1 MKKML
6 MAALLGTVVLAGGLG
21 AGVGAVGATAIQS
34 GNGPLHRFFSG
45 QIGRLLTLRSDL
57 NLTDAQRDQ
66 IKTILQSHRTE
77 IAAVLEPLV
86 KDRRA
91 LRDATLADP
100 ADEKA
105 IRTAAANLSTSIG
118 NAAVL
123 ASHIKAEARKVIT
136 PAQMQTLEDFR
147 QQSDAS
153 VDRFLDNMAKPL

>member
-6 MAALLGTVVLAGGLG
+6 MAALPGTVVLAGGLG
-21 AGVGAVGATAIQS
+21 AGVGAVGATALQS
-34 GNGPLHRFFSG
+34 TTGPLHRFFSG

-66 IKTILQSHRTE
+66 IKTILESHRTE
-77 IAAVLEPLV
+77 IAGVLEPLV

-105 IRTAAANLSTSIG
+105 IRTAAANLAGAIG
-118 NAAVL
+118 DAAVL
-123 ASHIKAEARKVIT
+123 ASHIKVEARKVIT
-136 PAQMQTLEDFR
+136 PAQMQTLEQFR
-147 QQSDAS
+147 KQSDAS
-153 VDRFLDNMAKPL
+153 VDRFIDNMGKPL